1 MTRVIFLY
9 LEPLSARGSR
19 AKKRDP
25 LPRRMGVDS
34 RVLRRL
40 PRGQASILLPFGP
53 DHSQAAVLPRRPPS
67 LFCKQKND
75 SGHLYG
81 IWSAVALGR
90 ILSLG
95 GAGRLK
101 RVQEAKMGGGFG
113 QQTGWIQIGD
123 LAIAFV
129 FPVPVAQTQ
138 EPDSEPV
145 AA

>member
-1 MTRVIFLY
+1 M
-9 LEPLSARGSR
+9 
-19 AKKRDP
+19 
-25 LPRRMGVDS
+25 
-34 RVLRRL
+34 
-40 PRGQASILLPFGP
+40 
-53 DHSQAAVLPRRPPS
+53 
-67 LFCKQKND
+67 
-75 SGHLYG
+75 
-81 IWSAVALGR
+81 ALGR

-95 GAGRLK
+95 GAGSPR